1 MLKYIETIFISFL
14 KEIYGNISKNWG
26 MFFAAI
32 TVISFSFF
40 VLQLI
45 ILVYYNMENFKNK
58 ILSQITI
65 HVYLKSNVQPQ
76 QISDFMYNLDKNEN
90 VLSATLISKEEMKKR
105 IKDELNITYSDLPLG
120 SVVYVKVKNPE
131 FVKTVSE
138 GIKKE
143 KIVKDVIYWQE
154 YAEKIGSVFDLIKK
168 ILFVVIVILALGVI
182 LIINNTVK
190 MSILSRK
197 NEIKIMNL
205 VGASGWFIKA
215 PLFAEIFIVLIL
227 SSFIS
232 HYFIRIG
239 YGYLMERFNNFVFFN
254 LLPID
259 YLIFVRNMLIFTSI
273 IISFLFVYSTI
284 EKYLKKLAE
293 DE

>member
-1 MLKYIETIFISFL
+1 MLKYLETVFVSFV
-14 KEIYGNISKNWG
+14 KEVYGNISKNWG

-45 ILVYYNMENFKNK
+45 LLVYYNMENFKNK

-65 HVYLKSNVQPQ
+65 HVYLKSDVQPK
-76 QISDFMYNLDKNEN
+76 QIADFMYNLDKNEDI
-90 VLSATLISKEEMKKR
+90 LSATLISKEEMKKR
-105 IKDELNITYSDLPLG
+105 IKDELNITYSDLPIN
-120 SVVYVKVKNPE
+120 SVVYVKVKKPE

-138 GIKKE
+138 EIKKE
-143 KIVKDVIYWQE
+143 KIVRDVVYWQE
-154 YAEKIGSVFDLIKK
+154 YAEKISSVFDLIKK